1 MDLPWEGGGEF
12 PWRRLFFGPP
22 DEVYM
27 KRKPRGAV
35 ALAGVLLGALIAM
48 PASGQDVDAL
58 IDAELNRLE
67 QARRNQAQINQIA
80 EQTRQRFDEYQI
92 LVKEIEGLRV
102 YNDLMQARVDDQNRQ
117 LDELRA
123 SIDTV
128 TVIERQVVPLMTRMI
143 DGLEHFIELD
153 VPFRQAERKARIQ
166 FLRNLLTQS
175 DVSTAEQFRF
185 VIQAW
190 QTEMDYGMFADTYP
204 GEIEIDGT
212 MREVDFFMLGR
223 IGLYY
228 VTPDDALAG
237 GWDQRTREWVR
248 LTRADAE
255 DIRAGID
262 VIGGG
267 APQLL
272 MLPIAPPQ
280 EN

>member
-12 PWRRLFFGPP
+12 PWRRLFFGSP

-27 KRKPRGAV
+27 KGKPHGAS
-35 ALAGVLLGALIAM
+35 ALAGVLLGALIAVS
-48 PASGQDVDAL
+48 AWGQDVDAL
-58 IDAELNRLE
+58 IEAEQNRLE
-67 QARRNQAQINQIA
+67 QARRGQAQINQIA

-143 DGLEHFIELD
+143 DGLERFIALD
-153 VPFRQAERKARIQ
+153 VPFREAERKQRVA
-166 FLRNLLTQS
+166 FLRTLLTQS
-175 DVSTAEQFRF
+175 DVSTAEQFRI

-190 QTEMDYGMFADTYP
+190 QTEMDYGMFADAYP
-204 GEIEIDGT
+204 GEIEIDGVE
-212 MREVDFFMLGR
+212 REVEFFMLGR
-223 IGLYY
+223 VGLYY
-228 VTPDDALAG
+228 VTPDNAAAG
-237 GWDQRTREWVR
+237 AWDQRSREWVP

-255 DIRAGID
+255 QIRAGIAVLD
-262 VIGGG
+262 GGT
-267 APQLL
+267 PQLM